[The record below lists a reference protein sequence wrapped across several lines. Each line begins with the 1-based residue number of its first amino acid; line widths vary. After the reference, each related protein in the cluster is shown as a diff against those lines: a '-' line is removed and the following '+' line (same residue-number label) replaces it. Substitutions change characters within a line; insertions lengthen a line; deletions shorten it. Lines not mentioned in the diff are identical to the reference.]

1 MDIQPK
7 PAWLT
12 TEFWLTT
19 LPTILFLYKM
29 FTGKDVAGIDIAGLA
44 TVAAGIATAGYAISR
59 AITKRGV
66 AQAQAMVAGTKL
78 SISYDRE
85 MKNSALAAGV
95 GLGERVDQLE
105 AKFAALENKPRRRT
119 VSPDAK

>member
-1 MDIQPK
+1 MDITTR
-7 PAWLT
+7 PAWTT
-12 TEFWLTT
+12 TEFWLSVI
-19 LPTILFLYKM
+19 PIILLLAKGLLGEDADGF
-29 FTGKDVAGIDIAGLA
+29 DVNA
-44 TVAAGIATAGYAISR
+44 IATGAAAIFGAGYAISR

-85 MKNSALAAGV
+85 QKNSALAAGV

-105 AKFAALENKPRRRT
+105 AKLAALENKPRRRPAAAT
-119 VSPDAK
+119 S